1 MRSNSILKVLALGF
15 ALVFMLAGSLY
26 AQQANGSISGTV
38 VDQSGAAVPGA
49 QLQATNTATGA
60 VSTVATNSSGSFL
73 LANLAVGSYDVK
85 VAKSGFKSHVSTGV
99 AVTAAVNYSLG
110 SIKLAIGAATTTV
123 EVSAAPPIL
132 QSSQAQISN
141 TFTSSQMQSFPG
153 LQGNNGL
160 DNMAVLLPG
169 INDARDESFSNS
181 NGPDFSVNGIR
192 SRNNDQQ
199 IDGQNNN
206 DNSVAGPGLFLSNPL
221 FVSEYQITTD
231 NFGPEYGR
239 NAGSVVNLIT
249 KSGGNVWHG
258 EIVGSESNSVL
269 NTLSTADKGF
279 FGITRNP
286 RFNDEFTGA
295 TIGGPIWKNHV
306 FVFGGFDNEILS
318 SVGVFNSSGLTPTP
332 VGIGELASCFPGS
345 LTVAALAADGPYSI
359 GAGNPAPTTGN
370 EITNF
375 PVIGATNPTG
385 GAKDA
390 NGNGICN
397 VDMAGI
403 QRILPNGSH
412 EYDWD
417 YRTDVVLSDKD
428 RFFGRFLFNKERF
441 FNAVGNGGSGYI
453 GDIPALSQAFL
464 LDWDHTFS
472 GNMVNDFRASF
483 SRLNVDFGGNTF
495 GNSIP
500 PQGQIGSALANIT
513 FSQAGSS
520 FTGFGPA
527 TNLPQGRIV
536 NTYQLQ
542 DNWSYFQGRNQWK
555 AGFNFTYQRSPNIF
569 LPNFN
574 GAYSF
579 GTLKN
584 TGAGAISY
592 ANTGCS
598 VNLPAG
604 ASLPGFSAFACN
616 APSTVTVADGSPSL
630 DFREKDTFLYVGDDY
645 KLKNNLILNLGLTW
659 TYFGQPSNL
668 FHTLTQ
674 ANETGPNPLFNPS
687 LPLSVRTFP
696 EIPAEKNLFGPS
708 IGFAYTPRWG
718 GWLTGGDESKTV
730 LRGGYRL
737 AYDPPYYN
745 IYINI
750 STSTPVVL
758 LQSLSACVNNPAA
771 STPCGGALVP
781 APGLPANPHG
791 PGVRA
796 SLASFLTPGVFDPRQ
811 FNQTTIT
818 PNFGPDKVDEWSFG
832 IQRELGSHFV
842 VESRYVGN
850 HGYNLYQSINANPF
864 IAGTAAS
871 FPTLLPSGDTPC
883 PASSAVVPSATGRVN
898 CNEGVLRTRTNT
910 GYSNYEAWQ
919 NEVRASN
926 LFNQLTILGSYTH
939 SKTLDN
945 VSEIFS
951 TFGGGNTL
959 AFSQNPL
966 NFTNAE
972 YGLSG
977 LDYPDQFT
985 LSFNWELPFLR
996 SEHGVIGHVLGGWG
1010 VSSAYVWR
1018 SGQTYSP
1025 NQIFSNVFSGG
1036 VANDVKFNRAFIGV
1050 FETSRAF
1057 LANTSAPVTAVGA
1070 FAGDLCSLDAGAST
1084 DPICTIPAN
1093 TLVNFTSYNPAVA
1106 TTTCP
1111 NNPTGTPPTS
1121 PFDAASC
1128 ITPAVVTNSQVH
1140 FILNGGTADSIFN
1153 TPFGNAARNSLRDYH
1168 TNTANLFIYKNIRF
1182 SERVGLQWSMT
1193 LLNAFNHPNFGS
1205 VDPFVDDAGLQSI
1218 PGNFTTGFG
1227 DPQQFNGGNRVIK
1240 FGLQLSF

>member
-1 MRSNSILKVLALGF
+1 MSNSFKFKTKVLVLLASALC
-15 ALVFMLAGSLY
+15 FMLVAPVLR

-49 QLQATNTATGA
+49 QVQATNTATAA
-60 VSTVATNSSGSFL
+60 VSAATTGSSGSFL
-73 LANLAVGSYDVK
+73 LANLAVGSYNVK
-85 VAKSGFKSHVSTGV
+85 VTKSGFKGHVSTGV
-99 AVTAAVNYSLG
+99 AVAAGVNYSLG
-110 SIKLAIGAATTTV
+110 NISLTIGSTATTV
-123 EVSAAPPIL
+123 EVSAAPPLL
-132 QSSQAQISN
+132 QSSQAQISS
-141 TFTSSQMQSFPG
+141 TFTSSQMNNFPG

-169 INDARDESFSNS
+169 INDARDNSFSNS
-181 NGPDFSVNGIR
+181 NGPDFSVNGLR

-206 DNSVAGPGLFLSNPL
+206 DNSVGGPGLFLSNPL

-269 NTLSTADKGF
+269 NTLSTADKAF

-306 FVFGGFDNEILS
+306 FVFGGFDDEIFS
-318 SVGVFNSSGLTPTP
+318 SVGVFQDAGLTPTP
-332 VGIGELASCFPGS
+332 IGVGELASCFPGS
-345 LTVAALAADGPYSI
+345 ATVAALAAYGPYSI
-359 GAGNPAPTTGN
+359 GAGNPTPTTGN

-375 PVIGATNPTG
+375 KVIGATVPNG
-385 GAKDA
+385 GTDA
-390 NGNGICN
+390 NGNGVCN

-403 QRILPNGSH
+403 QRILGNGSH

-417 YRTDVVLSDKD
+417 YRTDVVISDQD
-428 RFFGRFLFNKERF
+428 RFFGRYLFNKSRA
-441 FNAVGNGGSGYI
+441 FNATGDGAAGYVA
-453 GDIPALSQAFL
+453 DVPALSQSFL
-464 LDWDHTFS
+464 GDWVHTFS
-472 GNMVNDFRASF
+472 GEMVNDFRASF
-483 SRLNVDFGGNTF
+483 SRLNVDFGGNSF

-500 PQGQIGSALANIT
+500 PQGQIGAALARIT

-579 GTLKN
+579 GTIKN
-584 TGAGAISY
+584 SSASAISY

-604 ASLPGFSAFACN
+604 SSLPGFSAFACN

-674 ANETGPNPLFNPS
+674 QNETGPNPLFNPA

-718 GWLTGGDESKTV
+718 GWLTGGDQSKTV

-750 STSTPVVL
+750 SSSTPVVL
-758 LQSLSACVNNPAA
+758 LQTLRSSIN
-771 STPCGGALVP
+771 STTNTLVP
-781 APGLPANPHG
+781 APSLPTDPHG

-818 PNFGPDKVDEWSFG
+818 PNFGPDKVHEWSFG
-832 IQRELGSHFV
+832 IQREISNHLV

-850 HGYNLYQSINANPF
+850 HGFNLYQSINANPY
-864 IAGTAAS
+864 IAGMAAS
-871 FPTLLPSGDTPC
+871 FPNLLPAGVTPC
-883 PASSAVVPSATGRVN
+883 PASSAVVPSAVGRVN
-898 CNEGVLRTRTNT
+898 CNEGVLRQRTNT
-910 GYSNYEAWQ
+910 GYSDYEGWQ
-919 NEVRASN
+919 NEIRANN
-926 LFNQLTILGSYTH
+926 LFNQLTILGSYTR
-939 SKTLDN
+939 SKTTDN

-951 TFGGGNTL
+951 TFGGGNTD

-966 NFTNAE
+966 NYTSAE
-972 YGLSG
+972 HGLSG
-977 LDYPDQFT
+977 LDYPNQFT
-985 LSFNWELPFLR
+985 LTFNWEVPFLR
-996 SEHGVIGHVLGGWG
+996 AQHGVIGHVFGGWG

-1025 NQIFSNVFSGG
+1025 AQIFSNYFSGG
-1036 VANDVKFNRAFIGV
+1036 VANDTTFDLGFIGL

-1057 LANTSAPVTAVGA
+1057 LANSSAPITAVGIY
-1070 FAGDLCSLDAGAST
+1070 AGDACSLFGSACSMAT
-1084 DPICTIPAN
+1084 N
-1093 TLVNFTSYNPAVA
+1093 TLLDYNALNVSGGATVNPVA
-1106 TTTCP
+1106 
-1111 NNPTGTPPTS
+1111 
-1121 PFDAASC
+1121 
-1128 ITPAVVTNSQVH
+1128 NSQVH
-1140 FILNGGTADSIFN
+1140 FILNGGTADSIFG

-1168 TNTANLFIYKNIRF
+1168 TNTANLFLYKNIRF

-1193 LLNAFNHPNFGS
+1193 MLNAFNHPNFGS
-1205 VDPFVDDAGLQSI
+1205 VDPFVDDAGLQQI
-1218 PGNFTTGFG
+1218 PGNFGTGFA

-1240 FGLQLSF
+1240 FGLQLNF